1 MQAHEMSVALTLFPR
16 CLILRSGVYPN
27 TPGAARSIAGHA
39 GPPHLAHPD
48 LRTAAWTCDRSRHQ
62 AHVGGRA
69 ARRTWRALSGAPA
82 SRGARLDCGEMGRLV
97 EQPQST
103 LLFPDRRR

>member
-1 MQAHEMSVALTLFPR
+1 MQAHEKFLVALTPFPR
-16 CLILRSGVYPN
+16 SPILRSSVYPN
-27 TPGAARSIAGHA
+27 APGAARSTAGYA

-48 LRTAAWTCDRSRHQ
+48 LRTAARTCDRSRHQ

-82 SRGARLDCGEMGRLV
+82 SRGARVDCGEVGRLI
-97 EQPQST
+97 EQP
-103 LLFPDRRR
+103 